1 MSRAGRAAAVAVAAV
16 IAGAAALA
24 GCGPRGPLAP
34 PVAYERFCA
43 RCHGDDGRGDP
54 KLVRTK
60 RGLDLVE
67 SEMVVEG
74 DLEAVAD
81 RIARGHGSMPGFA
94 SKLSAEEIAALAAH
108 TVERFGPPPAAA
120 AEAPEAPEEE

>member
-1 MSRAGRAAAVAVAAV
+1 MKVRGAAVLLTSAV
-16 IAGAAALA
+16 LA
-24 GCGPRGPLAP
+24 GLGFGACEPSGPWTP
-34 PVAYERFCA
+34 PEAYDGYCA